1 MKTYARDFF
10 RIPSPRG
17 HRTPALRVA
26 AGVGIPLIALVLI
39 GRVDLT
45 IFAVFGALTGVFGR
59 VEPHWLRLK
68 HQSLAGLLMSLSIVG
83 GVISGGAGITGW
95 PLVGIGTIIA
105 GVLSLGGDILR
116 LRPAGPLF
124 FIFAFM
130 ATAAV
135 PFDGQLWEAAVAG
148 VGSVGVALGLGF
160 MGRLWARRTEPDRQL
175 GEPPLPPWS
184 RIYAQAAR
192 YVVAVGLAGAIAIAS
207 GLGHD
212 YWAMVAACAPIAVAD
227 ASGGMVRSVHRVIGT
242 YGGVLLTAALLLVD
256 WPPLG
261 LAILL
266 ASLQFIGEVFVIS
279 HYSLALVFIT
289 PMALMMTEFV
299 APGPTGVLIADRAL
313 ETTIGAA
320 VAFLVILLSTR
331 RQRAQARGLGSS
343 QRD

>member
-1 MKTYARDFF
+1 MKICAREFF

-26 AGVGIPLIALVLI
+26 AGIGIPLIVLVLL

-45 IFAVFGALTGVFGR
+45 IFAVFGALAGVFGR

-68 HQSLAGLLMSLSIVG
+68 HQSLAGLFLSLSIVG
-83 GVISGGAGITGW
+83 GVISGSVGITGW

-105 GVLSLGGDILR
+105 GVLSIASDVLH
-116 LRPAGPLF
+116 LRPSGPLF

-130 ATAAV
+130 ATARV
-135 PFDGQLWEAAVAG
+135 PFDGQVWEAAAVG
-148 VGSVGVALGLGF
+148 VTSVGVALTLGF
-160 MGRLWARRTEPDRQL
+160 IGRLWARRTEPDRQL
-175 GEPPLPPWS
+175 SEAPRPPWS
-184 RIYAQAAR
+184 RIYAQAGR
-192 YVVAVGLAGAIAIAS
+192 YVVAVGLSGSIAIAS
-207 GLGHD
+207 GLGHH
-212 YWAMVAACAPIAVAD
+212 YWAMVAACAPIAVAE
-227 ASGGMVRSVHRVIGT
+227 ASGGMVRAVHRVIGT
-242 YGGVLLTAALLLVD
+242 YGGVLLTAALLMVQ

-266 ASLQFIGEVFVIS
+266 ACLQFVGEVFVIS

-299 APGPTGVLIADRAL
+299 APGPTGNLIADRAL

-320 VAFLVILLSTR
+320 VAFVVIFLSTR
-331 RQRAQARGLGSS
+331 KRRRGLPGHS
-343 QRD
+343 